1 MIVAT
6 LTTTVAANASSWA
19 WYFGRA
25 TGLVALVLLTAVVV
39 LGTLGPLRVASKAW
53 PRFAIRTVHRDVSLL
68 TLLVIVIHVVVL
80 VFDGYV
86 HIPLSAG
93 ILPWGSSYMAFWVG
107 IGALSFDLLI
117 AIALTSMIRRR
128 LGYRTWR
135 FVHWFAYVS
144 WPLAV
149 LHGIVAGSD
158 SGANWALGLTIACV
172 ATVAAAIVLRVQY
185 GATAPTLET

>member
-1 MIVAT
+1 MTIA
-6 LTTTVAANASSWA
+6 AANASTWA

-25 TGLVALVLLTAVVV
+25 TGLVALVLLTAVLV
-39 LGTLGPLRVASKAW
+39 LGILGPLRVASNSW

-68 TLLVIVIHVVVL
+68 TLLVIAIHVVVL
-80 VFDGYV
+80 SLDGYV
-86 HIPLSAG
+86 HIPLTAG
-93 ILPWGSSYMAFWVG
+93 ILPWGSSFMPFWVG

-117 AIALTSMIRRR
+117 AIAVTSLIRRR

-149 LHGIVAGSD
+149 VHGIVTGSD
-158 SGANWALGLTIACV
+158 SSSLWALAPTIVCIAV
-172 ATVAAAIVLRVQY
+172 VAAAVVLRLQY
-185 GATAPTLET
+185 GATARTLEA

>member
-1 MIVAT
+1 MTVAA
-6 LTTTVAANASSWA
+6 LTTAAANASTWA

-39 LGTLGPLRVASKAW
+39 LGTLGPLRVKSNAW
-53 PRFAIRTVHRDVSLL
+53 PRFAIRTVHRDASLL
-68 TLLVIVIHVVVL
+68 TLLVIAIHVVVL
-80 VFDGYV
+80 VLDGYV
-86 HIPLSAG
+86 QIPLSAG
-93 ILPWGSSYMAFWVG
+93 ILPWGSSYMPFWVG

-117 AIALTSMIRRR
+117 AIAVTSLVRRR

-144 WPLAV
+144 WPMAV

-158 SGANWALGLTIACV
+158 SSASWALALTIACV
-172 ATVAAAIVLRVQY
+172 ATVAAAVVLRLQY
-185 GATAPTLET
+185 GATTRTLET